1 MPRNAFVTVADL
13 GPKVAA
19 LTCQIEGRP
28 AAVINS
34 AARDDPAMRAH
45 AACALVS
52 IGLDAGS
59 IMGALNGI
67 RS

>member
-1 MPRNAFVTVADL
+1 MHNHAFITVADL
-13 GPKVAA
+13 GPKVAV
-19 LTCQIEGRP
+19 LTCRIDGRP

-34 AARDDPAMRAH
+34 AARDDAAMCAQ
-45 AACALVS
+45 AAWALVS

-59 IMGALNGI
+59 IMGTLNGI